1 MKPPQ
6 FWYQNRSIIATIL
19 SPLGSLYGA
28 ATAWRLRQSPTHRA
42 TVPVICIG
50 NINAGG
56 TGKTPTAIALAQ
68 RLIGFGQTPHIVSRG
83 YGGSLNGPVQVEQ
96 NTHLAND
103 VGDEPLLLAA
113 FAPTW
118 VSKNRAQGVKA
129 AEAAGA
135 TVILLDDG
143 FQNPSVRKDLNIVVV
158 DAIKGF
164 GNGRVI
170 PAGPLR
176 EPAKAGLARA
186 DAVLAI
192 GPDAARAAFTSSLPL
207 HCVRLNGRLDALPTG
222 MPWDGLRVL
231 AFAGIGHPEK
241 FFATLKVLGADVV
254 RSEALDDHQP
264 FTDALLTRLETEAKS
279 RGLIMVTTEK
289 DAARLPDSFR
299 PKVTILPVRLSLLDW
314 RPLDAKLALLGIT
327 SR

>member
-1 MKPPQ
+1 MKPPL
-6 FWYQNRSIIATIL
+6 FWYQDSSIIGALL
-19 SPLGSLYGA
+19 SPLGFLYSV
-28 ATAWRLRQSPTHRA
+28 ATAYRLRQNLTHRA

-56 TGKTPTAIALAQ
+56 TGKTPTVIALTQ
-68 RLIGFGQTPHIVSRG
+68 RLIEFGQIPHIVSRG
-83 YGGSLNGPVQVEQ
+83 YGGSIGGPVQVDLTTQ
-96 NTHLAND
+96 NVHEM
-103 VGDEPLLLAA
+103 GDEPLLLAA

-118 VSKNRAQGVKA
+118 VSKDRAQGVKA

-143 FQNPSVRKDLNIVVV
+143 FQNPSVYKDLNIVVV

-176 EPAKAGLARA
+176 EPTKAGFARA
-186 DAVLAI
+186 DFVLAI
-192 GPDAARAAFTSSLPL
+192 GTDEARAALTLDLPL
-207 HCVRLNGRLDALPTG
+207 HCVRLNAQLDALNTG
-222 MPWDGLRVL
+222 MPWGGLSVL

-241 FFATLKVLGADVV
+241 FFATLKDLGADVV
-254 RSEALDDHQP
+254 RGEALDDHQP
-264 FTDALLTRLETEAKS
+264 FTNTLLTRLETEAKS

-289 DAARLPDSFR
+289 DATRLPDSFR
-299 PKVTILPVRLSLLDW
+299 SKVTVLPVRLLLLDW

-327 SR
+327 RQ